1 MKRLKVKG
9 FFSDITGQ
17 MRVDKKRKS
26 CIKAGSDKND
36 YSDPIK
42 ELCQRLHPE
51 KTEVSVFSVEEVSPP
66 SKRIVFKPMP
76 GVELPPFQ
84 AGQYVSLDLKIGSTI
99 TTRPYSICSAPYQAR
114 QKEDSFFAITV
125 RKGKPGQG
133 FASDYLFEHARPGD
147 VFVAHLP
154 FGHFYIEP
162 LRDSK
167 NIIALAGG
175 SGVTPFLSMTLEIAH
190 GGIDADLT
198 ILLGSVSKSD
208 IVLKKQLEEVA
219 ASCPRVRLVH
229 VISGPEETLD
239 EKDERGYLSA
249 EIIAKYMGEDPTFF
263 LCGPL
268 PMYQY
273 VLGELSKLGV
283 PKRRIRTE
291 VFGAPRDVSQCPGY
305 PKQAIGQ
312 SFSLTVVR
320 GINEVKIPA
329 KAAES
334 LAVALE
340 RAGILIHTCCRSGE
354 CGACRVQVLS
364 GQCFVPPFGDG
375 RRMADKENG
384 FVHSCSAYP
393 LSDMTIK
400 ISIL

>member
-1 MKRLKVKG
+1 MEKLKVKG

-17 MRVDKKRKS
+17 MRVDKKRKE

-42 ELCQRLHPE
+42 ELCRKLHPE
-51 KTEVSVFSVEEVSPP
+51 VTEVSVVSVEEVSPT
-66 SKRIVFKPMP
+66 SKRIVFKPLP
-76 GVELPPFQ
+76 GFELPPFQ
-84 AGQYVSLDLKIGSTI
+84 AGQYVSLDLKIGSTV

-114 QKEDSFFAITV
+114 QKEGSFFAIAV

-133 FASDYLFEHARPGD
+133 FASDYLFENAKPGD
-147 VFVAHLP
+147 WFSVHLP

-167 NIIALAGG
+167 NIVALAGG
-175 SGVTPFLSMTLEIAH
+175 SGVTPFLAMALEIAR

-208 IVLKKQLEEVA
+208 IVLKRQLEDVA
-219 ASCPRVRLVH
+219 ASCPRVRLIH
-229 VISGPEETLD
+229 VISGPDEALG
-239 EKDERGYLSA
+239 EKDERGFLSA
-249 EIIAKYMGEDPTFF
+249 EIISKYMGEDPTFF

-268 PMYQY
+268 PMYRY
-273 VLGELSKLGV
+273 ALGELRKLGV
-283 PKRRIRTE
+283 PNRRIRTE

-305 PKQAIGQ
+305 PKTEKGKT
-312 SFSLTVVR
+312 FSLTVVR
-320 GINEVKIPA
+320 GINETKIPA
-329 KAAES
+329 KEGES

-340 RAGILIHTCCRSGE
+340 RVGILIHTRCRSGE

-364 GQCFVPPFGDG
+364 GECFVPALGDG

-393 LSDMTIK
+393 LTDMAIK
-400 ISIL
+400 ISVL